1 MAGEPPLQTAA
12 TRRAVFPG
20 VGTAAMLPASMRQ
33 LRLRVA
39 QIAMRGLSFVQ
50 GPRSRDLVWGL
61 TTVGSPPRRP
71 PRTWL
76 LLPDVITYRCDRA
89 VGLTVDNQN
98 RRHPHNDSVCCRR
111 DFSRTRPRCML
122 PHATVTDPLVPVLPA
137 VERQRMASRVM
148 VQGAMCCDK
157 STRPRC
163 SGPYT
168 GRRGLGFL
176 ASLLARDRQERSRTR
191 ARAREFRSEIWTR
204 LVQNDCMSPSVSV
217 VDRAKTP

>member
-1 MAGEPPLQTAA
+1 MRQLMCGNSLRRTRLAGEPPLQTAP

-20 VGTAAMLPASMRQ
+20 VGAAAMLPASMRQ
-33 LRLRVA
+33 LRVRVA

-98 RRHPHNDSVCCRR
+98 RRHRITTHYAVVATLHERGRAACCLTPL
-111 DFSRTRPRCML
+111 SLTHSSPYSPR
-122 PHATVTDPLVPVLPA
+122 
-137 VERQRMASRVM
+137 S
-148 VQGAMCCDK
+148 
-157 STRPRC
+157 
-163 SGPYT
+163 
-168 GRRGLGFL
+168 
-176 ASLLARDRQERSRTR
+176 
-191 ARAREFRSEIWTR
+191 
-204 LVQNDCMSPSVSV
+204 SVSAWR
-217 VDRAKTP
+217 RA

>member
-1 MAGEPPLQTAA
+1 MLAAIDVWDSIRRTRLAGEPSLQTAA

-20 VGTAAMLPASMRQ
+20 VGAAAMLPASMRQ
-33 LRLRVA
+33 LRVRVA
-39 QIAMRGLSFVQ
+39 QIAMRGLSFVP

-61 TTVGSPPRRP
+61 TTVGSPPRR

-98 RRHPHNDSVCCRR
+98 RRHPHSDSVCCLR

-137 VERQRMASRVM
+137 VERQCMASQVDTARMFGAIPGGVVWGLSCLRWRVT
-148 VQGAMCCDK
+148 GKNDRNS
-157 STRPRC
+157 STGPRI
-163 SGPYT
+163 S
-168 GRRGLGFL
+168 F
-176 ASLLARDRQERSRTR
+176 RDLD
-191 ARAREFRSEIWTR
+191 EIGSKPIACPR
-204 LVQNDCMSPSVSV
+204 V
-217 VDRAKTP
+217 